1 MSLDDAIQKA
11 RELASKMSF
20 DEKSQIVKGT
30 AYDTNVWNPPPGF
43 FVGNTAAVKHLG
55 IPSLNLQDN
64 GQGYRTTD
72 VRIIGKVTAYPST
85 LAVAATWD
93 RELGF
98 TWGEALGKEFFA
110 KGGNVLLGPGLNVHR
125 VARNGR
131 NVEYLSGEAG
141 FLGAELVHGYIKG
154 VHSQNVVTVMK
165 HFIGNNQKTLRS
177 FVDSII
183 SQRALW
189 EVYYQPF
196 QAALEAGCLSTM
208 CAYNLVNG
216 IHACQN
222 GDIMQTD
229 LKDTMGYKGFIMS
242 DWWALHAFSA
252 LKGLDQEMPGNKI
265 DGNPMNQVYDTTKDL
280 STLPEDFLESM
291 VARILLPVVKYGLI
305 ENPVCNPVNG
315 GCDHQIYE
323 VNARSP
329 EHQQLARRMVA
340 ESVILLKNEDETL
353 PLGKDLTIAVL
364 GSACQPKQDITQML
378 DKWDLGNYYTVGGSG
393 RVIPK
398 DPVSILEGIQD
409 ACKFAN
415 CKVHSDLSDDAEV
428 ASKVAQEAKA
438 DVTVICGATTST
450 EGMDRASLSID
461 QESFVVEVAKKLDA
475 LDAMP
480 TVVVTLIPGSIVMP
494 WTSYVDAELAV
505 FLAGEATGL
514 GIADV
519 LFGYV
524 NPGAKSPV
532 TFPLHESDT
541 IPPCEPPKGKPMV
554 EPTDSFPC
562 DYTEGVMAGFTFYED
577 IEVQYPFGHG
587 LSYTTFGVELEP
599 ISGTDCDARA
609 CITVQVTNT
618 GPVPGSEVVQLYLV
632 FPPGLGEP
640 KRGVLRGFQKVSLLP
655 NFSKKVVMKLLEK
668 DVSIYD
674 ETQKKWTVPKGRFT
688 VMIGSSS
695 RDILAEGH
703 FDIE

>member
-1 MSLDDAIQKA
+1 
-11 RELASKMSF
+11 
-20 DEKSQIVKGT
+20 
-30 AYDTNVWNPPPGF
+30 
-43 FVGNTAAVKHLG
+43 
-55 IPSLNLQDN
+55 
-64 GQGYRTTD
+64 
-72 VRIIGKVTAYPST
+72 
-85 LAVAATWD
+85 
-93 RELGF
+93 
-98 TWGEALGKEFFA
+98 
-110 KGGNVLLGPGLNVHR
+110 
-125 VARNGR
+125 
-131 NVEYLSGEAG
+131 
-141 FLGAELVHGYIKG
+141 
-154 VHSQNVVTVMK
+154 
-165 HFIGNNQKTLRS
+165 
-177 FVDSII
+177 
-183 SQRALW
+183 
-189 EVYYQPF
+189 
-196 QAALEAGCLSTM
+196 
-208 CAYNLVNG
+208 
-216 IHACQN
+216 
-222 GDIMQTD
+222 
-229 LKDTMGYKGFIMS
+229 
-242 DWWALHAFSA
+242 
-252 LKGLDQEMPGNKI
+252 
-265 DGNPMNQVYDTTKDL
+265 
-280 STLPEDFLESM
+280 
-291 VARILLPVVKYGLI
+291 
-305 ENPVCNPVNG
+305 
-315 GCDHQIYE
+315 
-323 VNARSP
+323 
-329 EHQQLARRMVA
+329 MVA